1 MQANSQI
8 CETFGVHRDLGAV
21 HQLYDDGDLLF
32 FANTGVM
39 SQPVTKENYNVLTQT
54 QLFAHN
60 HMQRE
65 AKRVDPY
72 DTSSGTGVLGRM
84 SDVLSQNGNNV
95 GSFSVDRYSV
105 ALVGKP
111 GISDAPMIVNRN
123 GVPDVYLDDTI
134 EYLSS
139 LHTET
144 APDSGYFGET
154 WSASLIESLGINAV
168 LSAELKNVE
177 IGTTFPTSYLST
189 QLQTVTRL
197 IATREARGADTDTFY
212 VEIGGKFAR

>member
-1 MQANSQI
+1 VQANSQV

-21 HQLYDDGDLLF
+21 QQLYNDEDLLF

-154 WSASLIESLGINAV
+154 WSASLIESLGTNEV

-177 IGTTFPTSYLST
+177 IGTTFPNSYLAS